1 MTART
6 SHRRSSGAIRRLPS
20 GRWQARYTGPDGAMR
35 TIGTFAAKA
44 EADQALAHE
53 VSMMA
58 RGGWRDP
65 RLGEQPLG
73 EWFRGWI
80 ATRTDIAESTH
91 ALYEQVLA
99 TWIDAPIPVTTTSG
113 RPRAIHL
120 GIRTL
125 ASLTPAVVREWN
137 HAVTT
142 ESTRRVTERWER
154 STKHDT
160 RVKAAIRA
168 WAAAS
173 GAPLAATGQTAATQA
188 YRLLHA
194 GMAQAVADE
203 LIAANPCAIRGA
215 GQRDA
220 HDRTDRRTV
229 SLEEMWALAD
239 GMPERYR
246 ASVIL
251 AVCGGL
257 RAGELFTLQ
266 RKHIDLAAGVVR
278 VEQSLARR
286 RTGQGWFS
294 APKTRAGKRAVV
306 LPKIA
311 IAALREHMTRFTP
324 PGREV
329 LIFGTQNG
337 TPLSSGSRST
347 MFAKARSAIGR
358 DDLT

>member
-1 MTART
+1 
-6 SHRRSSGAIRRLPS
+6 
-20 GRWQARYTGPDGAMR
+20 
-35 TIGTFAAKA
+35 
-44 EADQALAHE
+44 
-53 VSMMA
+53 
-58 RGGWRDP
+58 
-65 RLGEQPLG
+65 
-73 EWFRGWI
+73 
-80 ATRTDIAESTH
+80 
-91 ALYEQVLA
+91 
-99 TWIDAPIPVTTTSG
+99 
-113 RPRAIHL
+113 
-120 GIRTL
+120 
-125 ASLTPAVVREWN
+125 
-137 HAVTT
+137 
-142 ESTRRVTERWER
+142 
-154 STKHDT
+154 
-160 RVKAAIRA
+160 
-168 WAAAS
+168 
-173 GAPLAATGQTAATQA
+173 TGQTAATQA

-257 RAGELFTLQ
+257 RAGELFALQ

-278 VEQSLARR
+278 VERSLARR

-324 PGREV
+324 PGREA

-358 DDLT
+358 DDLTWHDQRHSALTLVAATGATLPELMERAGHASARRPSLSARRRRLPAQDRGAAG